1 MERKKNAHLEK
12 LRKNTTS
19 KAFGRANKTT
29 YSDNLSQAN
38 DNISQ
43 ANSMKS
49 RQTKSS
55 NSNPMEEIITHRL
68 NDASK
73 SPSLDETTEGRLSKL
88 HGRIDPTGIEE
99 DTIQL
104 ECILNKLAEKLQLF
118 MDEDKYVEKKSH
130 THTHTSPHFDNMS
143 KLN

>member
-1 MERKKNAHLEK
+1 MERKKNAHLER

-38 DNISQ
+38 DNLSQ
-43 ANSMKS
+43 ENSMKS

-55 NSNPMEEIITHRL
+55 NSNPMHEIITHRL
-68 NDASK
+68 NDVSK

-99 DTIQL
+99 DTIEL

-118 MDEDKYVEKKSH
+118 MDEDKYVEKNSL
-130 THTHTSPHFDNMS
+130 THTNTPLSTSIICPN
-143 KLN
+143 

>member
-1 MERKKNAHLEK
+1 
-12 LRKNTTS
+12 
-19 KAFGRANKTT
+19 
-29 YSDNLSQAN
+29 
-38 DNISQ
+38 
-43 ANSMKS
+43 MKS

-55 NSNPMEEIITHRL
+55 NSNPTDEIITHRL
-68 NDASK
+68 NDVSK
-73 SPSLDETTEGRLSKL
+73 SPSLDETAEGRLSKL

-118 MDEDKYVEKKSH
+118 MDEDKYVE
-130 THTHTSPHFDNMS
+130 THTHTPTHFDNMS